1 MNDQLI
7 LIVEDEEKIAAVLQE
22 YLSAAHLRTHRIA
35 DGNAVLSWLHSHK
48 PDLILLD
55 LMLPGSDGMSVC
67 REIRKISDVP
77 VIMITARREERDRLA
92 GFDLGV
98 DDYIC
103 KPFSPKEVVAR
114 VGALLRRSKGETRA
128 APTTR
133 LVMDRRTYRVSLGDR
148 TVALTALEFGML
160 DALMGSPGRIFTR
173 DEIMDRIYSD
183 FRIVNDRT
191 VDSHIKKLRRKLGT
205 LGLDESPLRSV
216 YGVGYKFDA

>member
-1 MNDQLI
+1 MTDQLI

-22 YLSAAHLRTHRIA
+22 YLSAAHFRTHRIA
-35 DGNAVLSWLHSHK
+35 HGNAVLPWLHSHK
-48 PDLILLD
+48 ADLILLD
-55 LMLPGSDGMSVC
+55 LMLLGADGMAVC
-67 REIRKISDVP
+67 REIRKTSDVP

-114 VGALLRRSKGETRA
+114 VSALLRRSKGETRS
-128 APTTR
+128 APTAR
-133 LVMDRRTYRVSLGDR
+133 LLLNRSTYRVTLGDNA
-148 TVALTALEFGML
+148 VSLTALEFGIL

-173 DEIMDRIYSD
+173 DEIMDRIYRD

-191 VDSHIKKLRRKLGT
+191 IDSHIKKLRRKLGT
-205 LGLDESPLRSV
+205 LGFDETPLRSV